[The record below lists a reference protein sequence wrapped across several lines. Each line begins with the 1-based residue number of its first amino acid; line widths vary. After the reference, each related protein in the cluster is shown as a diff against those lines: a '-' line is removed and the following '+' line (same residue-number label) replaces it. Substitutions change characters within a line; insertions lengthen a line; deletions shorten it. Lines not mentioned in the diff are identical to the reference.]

1 MHFKPQIQESL
12 PDEKAAKEFY
22 ERKDFNKLIVSSM
35 KQMEHLF
42 TRFLCLQLSEI
53 ETLTTALR
61 RYANSLP
68 AGKEK
73 LELMHLNILILNQIE
88 QDLKP

>member
-1 MHFKPQIQESL
+1 
-12 PDEKAAKEFY
+12 
-22 ERKDFNKLIVSSM
+22 
-35 KQMEHLF
+35 MEQLF

-61 RYANSLP
+61 RHANSLP

-88 QDLKP
+88 EDLKP